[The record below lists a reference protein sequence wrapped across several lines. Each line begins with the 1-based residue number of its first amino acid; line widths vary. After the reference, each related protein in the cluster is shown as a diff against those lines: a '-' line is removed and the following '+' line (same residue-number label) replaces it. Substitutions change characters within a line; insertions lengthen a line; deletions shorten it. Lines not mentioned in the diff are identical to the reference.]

1 MEEEDAPN
9 ELVEDHGVLLYYKY
23 VNIPDTDALVDWF
36 QNNCTFLGLLGRVRV
51 APEGINVTV
60 GGKMSSLEKHIT
72 AVESIPLFKGC
83 DFKLASCHRPL
94 DQRIAKECGF
104 TSLSVRAVKE
114 VVTLHSHPSVTSP
127 SISNAGKHLSATEFH
142 SVLQTTGGKSLE
154 DSNLDG
160 LDLDTSLEPL
170 ALQSECEFGDDQHN
184 GKVVLLDAR
193 NTYETRIGKFLPPK
207 GIQTLEPN
215 IRQYS
220 DLPAWIDTHAD
231 ELRGNHI
238 LMYCTGGVRC
248 EMASAYIRMKGSGYE
263 NVYQL
268 SGGVQRYLEA
278 YPDGGFFKG
287 KNFVFDHRISVG
299 SLDKEVIG
307 SCLLCRNPFDD
318 YTSRCRCSNCRMLVL
333 VCNQCQASSMLNK
346 KSPAYICE
354 LCHKNDHKDD
364 LSKHPEEG
372 NNNSNDR
379 LSTTN
384 DDHAAVVEHDSTRP
398 IDETEQNVEQY
409 RPHAFSRGAMDCTV
423 EKVLLTKKLKI
434 LCLHGFRQNA
444 SNLKGRLASFTRKL
458 KHLAEFVFVD
468 APHELPFIYQS
479 ISNRVQDGKDDASL
493 ESCTNSMNLSQ
504 TKPMLPQNCNRKRA
518 WLIAPNCHRS
528 NFDGCHTDM
537 ILNLEGNSSM
547 SKTLQQSS
555 QQDESKLEKANW
567 IQATSPFDPLQYQQQ
582 TVGWH
587 ETLIHL
593 QEVFSNMGPFD
604 GVLGFSQGASVAATL
619 CSLRQRSSGHNT
631 NINFRFVILCSGFP
645 SPAEEFQQFISN
657 SSMLPIDIPSLHIFG
672 GTAGLD
678 KQIMS
683 DASMQLASFFRS
695 DCCVVLK
702 HSSGHIIPTQSSYID
717 RIKDFLQFL

>member
-1 MEEEDAPN
+1 MEEENAQN

-36 QNNCTFLGLLGRVRV
+36 QDNCTFLGLLGRVRV

-170 ALQSECEFGDDQHN
+170 AFQSECEFGDDQHH

-207 GIQTLEPN
+207 GVQTLEPN

-220 DLPAWIDTHAD
+220 DLPAWIDRHAD
-231 ELRGNHI
+231 DLRGNHI

-248 EMASAYIRMKGSGYE
+248 EMASAYIRMKGLGYE

-379 LSTTN
+379 LSTTKDN
-384 DDHAAVVEHDSTRP
+384 HAAVVEHDSTRP

-409 RPHAFSRGAMDCTV
+409 RPHAFSRGLYC
-423 EKVLLTKKLKI
+423 
-434 LCLHGFRQNA
+434 
-444 SNLKGRLASFTRKL
+444 
-458 KHLAEFVFVD
+458 
-468 APHELPFIYQS
+468 
-479 ISNRVQDGKDDASL
+479 
-493 ESCTNSMNLSQ
+493 
-504 TKPMLPQNCNRKRA
+504 
-518 WLIAPNCHRS
+518 
-528 NFDGCHTDM
+528 
-537 ILNLEGNSSM
+537 
-547 SKTLQQSS
+547 
-555 QQDESKLEKANW
+555 
-567 IQATSPFDPLQYQQQ
+567 
-582 TVGWH
+582 
-587 ETLIHL
+587 
-593 QEVFSNMGPFD
+593 
-604 GVLGFSQGASVAATL
+604 
-619 CSLRQRSSGHNT
+619 
-631 NINFRFVILCSGFP
+631 
-645 SPAEEFQQFISN
+645 
-657 SSMLPIDIPSLHIFG
+657 
-672 GTAGLD
+672 
-678 KQIMS
+678 
-683 DASMQLASFFRS
+683 
-695 DCCVVLK
+695 
-702 HSSGHIIPTQSSYID
+702 
-717 RIKDFLQFL
+717 

>member
-142 SVLQTTGGKSLE
+142 SVLQTTVGGKSLE

-379 LSTTN
+379 LSTTKDN
-384 DDHAAVVEHDSTRP
+384 HAAVVEHDSTRP

-409 RPHAFSRGAMDCTV
+409 RPHAFSRGLYC
-423 EKVLLTKKLKI
+423 
-434 LCLHGFRQNA
+434 
-444 SNLKGRLASFTRKL
+444 
-458 KHLAEFVFVD
+458 
-468 APHELPFIYQS
+468 
-479 ISNRVQDGKDDASL
+479 
-493 ESCTNSMNLSQ
+493 
-504 TKPMLPQNCNRKRA
+504 
-518 WLIAPNCHRS
+518 
-528 NFDGCHTDM
+528 
-537 ILNLEGNSSM
+537 
-547 SKTLQQSS
+547 
-555 QQDESKLEKANW
+555 
-567 IQATSPFDPLQYQQQ
+567 
-582 TVGWH
+582 
-587 ETLIHL
+587 
-593 QEVFSNMGPFD
+593 
-604 GVLGFSQGASVAATL
+604 
-619 CSLRQRSSGHNT
+619 
-631 NINFRFVILCSGFP
+631 
-645 SPAEEFQQFISN
+645 
-657 SSMLPIDIPSLHIFG
+657 
-672 GTAGLD
+672 
-678 KQIMS
+678 
-683 DASMQLASFFRS
+683 
-695 DCCVVLK
+695 
-702 HSSGHIIPTQSSYID
+702 
-717 RIKDFLQFL
+717 